1 VSERGAFVVLEG
13 GEGSGKSTQAQI
25 LARRLR
31 SDGRDVVETFEPG
44 GTARG
49 ALLRSVLLDD
59 ETPLDP
65 RAELLLMAADRAQHV
80 AELIEPAVAR
90 GAIVVCDRFSPSTLV
105 YQGLAR
111 GLGIEVV
118 ESVDRFAAQG
128 VAPDV
133 VVVLD
138 VSDAVALQRL
148 PEASDRFERA
158 GAAFHSAVRGGY
170 RDLAGQRGW
179 IVIDGEGAPDAVAA
193 AVWSAVA
200 PLLTPQPPPPASGQ
214 AG

>member
-1 VSERGAFVVLEG
+1 VSDAPVGEPGGVFIVLEG
-13 GEGSGKSTQAQI
+13 GEGSGKSTQAAI

-31 SDGRDVVETFEPG
+31 GEGRDVVETFEPG

-65 RAELLLMAADRAQHV
+65 RSELLLMAADRAQHV
-80 AELIEPAVAR
+80 SELIAPAVAR

-105 YQGLAR
+105 YQGVAR
-111 GLGIEVV
+111 GLGVDAV
-118 ESVDRFAAQG
+118 ETVDRFAAAG
-128 VAPDV
+128 TAPDV

-138 VSDAVALQRL
+138 VSEAVAHDRL

-158 GAAFHSAVRGGY
+158 GAEFHAAVRGAY
-170 RDLAGQRGW
+170 RDLAPARGW
-179 IVIDGEGAPDAVAA
+179 VVVSGEGERDAVAA
-193 AVWSAVA
+193 LVWEAVA
-200 PLLTPQPPPPASGQ
+200 PHL
-214 AG
+214 

>member
-1 VSERGAFVVLEG
+1 VSSARGAFIVLEG
-13 GEGSGKSTQAQI
+13 GEGSGKSTQSAI

-31 SDGRDVVETFEPG
+31 AEGRDVVETFEPG

-80 AELIEPAVAR
+80 SELIAPAVAR

-105 YQGLAR
+105 YQGVAR
-111 GLGIEVV
+111 GLGVDAVEVV
-118 ESVDRFAAQG
+118 DR
-128 VAPDV
+128 VATAGTQPDV

-138 VSDAVALQRL
+138 VSEAVAHERL

-158 GAAFHSAVRGGY
+158 GAEFHAAVRGAY
-170 RDLAGQRGW
+170 RDLASARGW
-179 IVIDGEGAPDAVAA
+179 AVVAGEGAPDAVAA
-193 AVWSAVA
+193 LVWEAVA
-200 PLLTPQPPPPASGQ
+200 PHL
-214 AG
+214 